1 MSKGKHV
8 SVGIDLG
15 TTFSVVAS
23 VGRDGKPFTV
33 PNDEGDLSTPSV
45 VFFDSNCTVV
55 GNEAVNA
62 SEFAP
67 DRAAWFAKRDVGED
81 SIHREILGNAYPPEV
96 VLALILKKLKS
107 DAELKIGP
115 FSKAVVT
122 VPAYFNEPRRK
133 ATQDAGRLAGIEV
146 LDIINE
152 PTAAAIAF
160 GVANG
165 FIDEGGEAKS
175 SERVLV
181 YDLGG
186 GTFDVTLMDI
196 NGSDFETIGT
206 AGDVHLGGMDWDGR
220 VMHCLADQFESE
232 HSLDPRTDPMHRQ
245 KLLQQATRAKK
256 TLTSREEAQVR
267 FSMEGKS
274 SVLTISRSKFVSL
287 TEDLVERTRMT
298 VKRLLKESN
307 CSWDE
312 VTRLILVGGST
323 RMQMIQEMLEADSG
337 LKCDRSLSPDE
348 AVAHGAAMYARNI
361 LSDNRSPR
369 LLVSNVNSQDLG
381 VLGRDPNTGNR
392 TRQMMIAR
400 NTKLPVTK
408 RKKFVTSRDGQK
420 EVVVSV
426 VEGGTDSG
434 AGATK
439 IGKCRVSNLPD
450 NLPKKSPVF
459 VTFQYAADGRLS
471 VSAELPT
478 VDVKAETEIQRSSGM
493 SDEQL
498 SFWKSRIEAGIKIDS
513 DEKIQKTKSESLP
526 KAAGQGG
533 GKQNLAE
540 EPKSTGKPVVP
551 KTTPQ
556 PKPPEKTSAAG
567 QIEIP
572 LFEELSV
579 AQVGDSKIVVGD
591 LDAIDAPSA
600 ISQID
605 HVLDTGE
612 EKAEKVDASKIVIG
626 DESKKQKSVKLD
638 ALDDFFKK
646 MD

>member
-1 MSKGKHV
+1 MSKENQI

-23 VGRDGKPFTV
+23 VGRDGRPITV

-67 DRAAWFAKRDVGED
+67 ERAAWFAKRDVGED

-115 FSKAVVT
+115 FWKAVVT

-165 FIDEGGEAKS
+165 FIDEGGQAKN

-196 NGSDFETIGT
+196 CGSDFETVGT

-220 VMHCLADQFESE
+220 VMHCLADQFEKE
-232 HSLDPRTDPMHRQ
+232 HGLDPRSDPMHRQ

-267 FSMEGKS
+267 FSMNGKNS
-274 SVLTISRSKFVSL
+274 ALSISRPEFVSL

-298 VKRLLKESN
+298 VKRLLKESD
-307 CSWDE
+307 CTWGD

-348 AVAHGAAMYARNI
+348 AVAHGAAMYAKNI
-361 LSDNRSPR
+361 LTNNRSPQ

-381 VLGRDPNTGNR
+381 VLGRDPTTGKR
-392 TRQMMIAR
+392 TRQMMVAR
-400 NTKLPVTK
+400 NTKLPATK
-408 RKKFVTSRDGQK
+408 RKKFVTSKDGQK

-434 AGATK
+434 EGATK

-450 NLPKKSPVF
+450 DLPKKSPVF
-459 VTFQYAADGRLS
+459 VTFQYGADGRLS

-478 VDVKAETEIQRSSGM
+478 VDVKAQTDIQRSSGM

-498 SFWKSRIEAGIKIDS
+498 AFWKDRIEAGIKIDS
-513 DEKIQKTKSESLP
+513 DKKVQKPE
-526 KAAGQGG
+526 
-533 GKQNLAE
+533 
-540 EPKSTGKPVVP
+540 TGVS
-551 KTTPQ
+551 
-556 PKPPEKTSAAG
+556 PKPKMRPNNDKKKTPKKSKVSVEPAKAQKPPKG
-567 QIEIP
+567 KKSPVAEPAIDIP
-572 LFEELSV
+572 VFEEVSI
-579 AQVGDSKIVVGD
+579 AQVNDSKILVGD
-591 LDAIDAPSA
+591 FDSTDAPSA
-600 ISQID
+600 VSQID
-605 HVLDTGE
+605 NVLDTGE
-612 EKAEKVDASKIVIG
+612 EDVKKVDGSKIVIG
-626 DESKKQKSVKLD
+626 DETEKPKSIKLD

-646 MD
+646 ID